1 MRIFFHFVK
10 AAAVTAVSAACAL
23 FACVLRS
30 APAFEGGEHYEFYL
44 GASSAA
50 LILPSENPARDKLLL
65 GGTAGESVRYEGDRW
80 EELKIRYRAEV
91 LFTEE
96 AGGVTNYY
104 CYSPCFT
111 ESVWIG
117 GYFVNFHV
125 AVSAERTAAGTPLVF
140 GGF

>member
-1 MRIFFHFVK
+1 MRVFFHFVK
-10 AAAVTAVSAACAL
+10 AAAVTAVAAACAL

-30 APAFEGGEHYEFYL
+30 APAFEMGEYYEFYL
-44 GASSAA
+44 GASSSS
-50 LILPSENPARDKLLL
+50 LVLPSENPARDKLFLR
-65 GGTAGESVRYEGDRW
+65 TAGESVRYEGNRW

-96 AGGVTNYY
+96 AGGVINYY

-111 ESVWIG
+111 KSVRID
-117 GYFVNFHV
+117 GYVVNFHV

>member
-1 MRIFFHFVK
+1 MRVFFHFVK
-10 AAAVTAVSAACAL
+10 AAAVTAVAAACAL
-23 FACVLRS
+23 FACVLRA
-30 APAFEGGEHYEFYL
+30 APAFEGGEYYEFYL
-44 GASSAA
+44 GASSSS
-50 LILPSENPARDKLLL
+50 LVLPSENPARDKLFLR
-65 GGTAGESVRYEGDRW
+65 TAGESVRYEGNRW

-111 ESVWIG
+111 KSVSIG
-117 GYFVNFHV
+117 GYTVNFHV